1 MKFRNRIPLQANG
14 RLLAWV
20 LAVAIMGFQVAPA
33 RAETAPAYS
42 QYVSPKSPAIY
53 EPERGDFFSQFVSPS
68 GRQVTVVVKAPV
80 PLVEYD
86 VPPRPAQQTVYD
98 YLNDALYD
106 SSGAPR
112 QQTTIKFPKS
122 TYDIDFP
129 LNSNCTSPTDH
140 QPKYVHWQLPSGA
153 SDLVIDG
160 QGSTVNFSD
169 FCLGLNLPNVTRV
182 TFKNFTFAWPKLRI
196 ATIGTIVAVGGN
208 GDTGYTYDVRI
219 APTDAADLPKMAAA
233 TTAWDKSAGH
243 WDLIN
248 SNDDVSY
255 GDGVTPGSGVAL
267 ICAEAPAARA
277 KTGCTV
283 TGIPSYGVQFKVGE
297 TVLLRHYNFAA
308 AITLSGQDVTFENVT
323 LQNLISTGFVFS
335 QGRGLHIIRSALERM
350 PGRPISGTGNAS
362 IFTGAVTGDVVIEQ
376 SSFGYQ
382 GDDAFDMNTPIV
394 RFTPTAVTNTTP
406 MATYPFDA
414 ATPNQLSWPAS
425 NVVLGGDTLALFDNA
440 LRFQGLAKI
449 QSVTVPVNGATSTLT
464 LAQTIGL
471 PLRQAGFIAADLTSS
486 AGARYVIRDN
496 SFLFNR
502 ARALLLQTPYGLV
515 EGNRF
520 VGQTLKQVYMLASQY
535 WGEGPGAQEILVRD
549 NLFDGRAHGPGFY
562 SLDLIQEAA
571 DFPNAQNEVAGSQTA
586 APPINQNILVSGNVF
601 VSDSNIATVNL
612 SSASNV
618 TFDRNIFLL
627 DGRTAHP
634 LAAGASGP
642 TGQGPVSIHDA
653 SNILFNGDNIYSPNW
668 FAQSCAQSGLLDL
681 SNPPPT
687 VSIVIPVACGVR
699 ATVSK
704 LGYQAP

>member
-1 MKFRNRIPLQANG
+1 MKLRDPKAPRTSG
-14 RLLAWV
+14 RLPVAL
-20 LAVAIMGFQVAPA
+20 LAVAAIGCGVAPA
-33 RAETAPAYS
+33 HAETAPAYS
-42 QYVSPKSPAIY
+42 QYVSPKSPAID
-53 EPERGDFFSQFVSPS
+53 EPGRGDFSARFVSPGGKPVS
-68 GRQVTVVVKAPV
+68 VVVKAPV
-80 PLVEYD
+80 PLAEYD

-106 SSGAPR
+106 SSGVPR
-112 QQTTIKFPKS
+112 QQTTIKFPKG
-122 TYDIDFP
+122 TYSIDFP

-169 FCLGLNLPNVTRV
+169 FCLGLNLPNVSRV
-182 TFKNFTFAWPKLRI
+182 TIKNFTFAWPKLRI

-219 APTDAADLPKMAAA
+219 APTDALDLPKMAAA

-243 WDLIN
+243 WDLVN
-248 SNDDVSY
+248 FNDDVSY

-267 ICAEAPAARA
+267 VCAEAAAARA

-283 TGIPSYGVQFKVGE
+283 RGIPSYGVRFKVGE

-308 AITLSGQDVTFENVT
+308 AITLSGQDVTFDNVT

-335 QGRGLHIIRSALERM
+335 QGRGLHIIRSTLERM

-382 GDDAFDMNTPIV
+382 GDDAFDMNTPMV
-394 RFTPTAVTNTTP
+394 RFTPTAVANTTP

-425 NVVLGGDTLALFDNA
+425 NPVQGGDTLALFDNA

-449 QSVTVPVNGATSTLT
+449 QSVTVPANGATSALT

-471 PLRQAGFIAADLTSS
+471 PLRQAGFIATDLTSS

-535 WGEGPGAQEILVRD
+535 WGEGPGAQEIRVRD
-549 NLFDGRAHGPGFY
+549 NLFDGRAHAPGFY

-571 DFPNAQNEVAGSQTA
+571 DFPNAQNEVAGTRTA
-586 APPINQNILVSGNVF
+586 APPINQNIAISGNLF
-601 VSDSNIATVNL
+601 VGDANVATVNL

-618 TFDRNIFLL
+618 TFDRNVFLL
-627 DGRTAHP
+627 DDRTARL
-634 LAAGASGP
+634 LAAGAGGP
-642 TGQGPVSIHDA
+642 AGQGPVSIHDA
-653 SNILFNGDNIYSPNW
+653 SNILFAGDNIYAPTW
-668 FAQSCAQSGLLDL
+668 FTQSCAGSGLLDL

-687 VSIVIPVACGVR
+687 VSIVLPIACGVR
-699 ATVSK
+699 ATVSN
-704 LGYQAP
+704 LTYQAP